1 MCKDK
6 QKAQVTA
13 DKCFVLAGFEKRLT
27 MLVAGG
33 KILDVKCWWWARWRL
48 VTIKEFYDN
57 LRDRPGVCY
66 CWLGGY

>member
-6 QKAQVTA
+6 RNAQVTA

-27 MLVAGG
+27 ISVAGG
-33 KILDVKCWWWARWRL
+33 KILDVKCRWRARCHL

-57 LRDRPGVCY
+57 LRDRPGVCH